1 MARILVIDD
10 NEEFR
15 ASVKD
20 LLETSGYDVALAVDG
35 EDGIQQFEQQGCD
48 LVVCDVFMPRKDG
61 LETITE
67 ILKISP
73 ATTVI
78 STTGY
83 VASTSGREEA
93 LEVNYLNA
101 AQKFGAAH
109 TLVKP
114 FDPDEFIA
122 LIRRCLE
129 DASHG

>member
-20 LLETSGYDVALAVDG
+20 LLEINAYDVVLAIDG
-35 EDGIQQFEQQGCD
+35 EDGIQLFEQQGCD

-61 LETITE
+61 LETIAE

-73 ATTVI
+73 ATPII

-93 LEVNYLNA
+93 LEVDYLNA
-101 AQKFGAAH
+101 AQKFGATH

-114 FDPDEFIA
+114 FDPDAFIA
-122 LIRRCLE
+122 LIRRSLE

>member
-20 LLETSGYDVALAVDG
+20 LLETKGYDVVLAVDG
-35 EDGIQQFEQQGCD
+35 EDGVQLFEQQGCD
-48 LVVCDVFMPRKDG
+48 LVVCDVFMPKKDG

-73 ATTVI
+73 ATPVI

-83 VASTSGREEA
+83 VESTSGREEE

-101 AQKFGAAH
+101 AQKFGATH

-114 FDPDEFIA
+114 FDPDEFVA
-122 LIRRCLE
+122 LIRRSLE
-129 DASHG
+129 DALHG

>member
-15 ASVKD
+15 SSVKD
-20 LLETSGYDVALAVDG
+20 LLEINAYDVVLAIDG
-35 EDGIQQFEQQGCD
+35 EDGIQLFEQQGCD

-61 LETITE
+61 LETIAE

-73 ATTVI
+73 ATPII

-93 LEVNYLNA
+93 LEVDYLNA

-114 FDPDEFIA
+114 FDPDAFIA
-122 LIRRCLE
+122 LIRRSLE